1 MKGWGCH
8 GNPAVKAGRVSEE
21 EEEEERAE
29 QRRAMP
35 PGGRT
40 ENNINSTD
48 IDRSQ
53 EHVYVVGYMLIYYI
67 NVLFTCLK

>member
-48 IDRSQ
+48 IDLR
-53 EHVYVVGYMLIYYI
+53 EIE
-67 NVLFTCLK
+67 VLLSFLFLLS